1 MKTIQTDKNKIYAL
15 CLLIIFLAGMAAL
28 SAIFAGP
35 ILSFVADAVR
45 FRRWV
50 QQKGLWS
57 RIIFIFL
64 LVLQIIIAFI
74 PGEAFE
80 LAAGYAFG
88 RAEGTLLCLIGS
100 VIGSFIVFSAVRVVG
115 VKLLH
120 LFFSQEEIDR
130 VYRLSSSKRFNRLVF
145 LVFFIPGTPKDIL
158 SYFVGLSK
166 MQFSQW
172 LFISTLAKIPSIV
185 TSTVAGSLVGDA
197 NYSVAGIVFC
207 VTAVIS
213 VAGMYFYNSI
223 TENKTAVVQ

>member
-15 CLLIIFLAGMAAL
+15 CLLIIFLAGMAVL

-35 ILSFVADAVR
+35 ILSFVADAAR

-50 QQKGLWS
+50 QQQGLWS

-80 LAAGYAFG
+80 LAAGYTFG
-88 RAEGTLLCLIGS
+88 RIEGTLLCLIGS
-100 VIGSFIVFSAVRVVG
+100 VIGSFIVFSAVRAVG

-120 LFFSQEEIDR
+120 LFFSQEEIAR
-130 VYRLSSSKRFNRLVF
+130 VYRLSSSKRFNSLVF

-166 MQFSQW
+166 MQLSQW
-172 LFISTLAKIPSIV
+172 LFISTLAKVPLL
-185 TSTVAGSLVGDA
+185 SLQLWP
-197 NYSVAGIVFC
+197 
-207 VTAVIS
+207 AVW
-213 VAGMYFYNSI
+213 
-223 TENKTAVVQ
+223 

>member
-15 CLLIIFLAGMAAL
+15 CLLIIFLAGMAVL

-35 ILSFVADAVR
+35 ILSFVADAAR

-57 RIIFIFL
+57 RIVFIFL

-80 LAAGYAFG
+80 LAAGYTFG

-130 VYRLSSSKRFNRLVF
+130 VYRLSSSKKFNSLVF

-166 MQFSQW
+166 MQLSQW
-172 LFISTLAKIPSIV
+172 LFISTLAKVPSIV

>member
-1 MKTIQTDKNKIYAL
+1 MKTIQTDKNKIYAV
-15 CLLIIFLAGMAAL
+15 CLLIIFLAGMAVL

-35 ILSFVADAVR
+35 ILSFVADAAR

-50 QQKGLWS
+50 QQTGLWS
-57 RIIFIFL
+57 RVIFLCL

-80 LAAGYAFG
+80 LVAGYTFG

-100 VIGSFIVFSAVRVVG
+100 VIGSFVVFSAVRVVG

-130 VYRLSSSKRFNRLVF
+130 VYRLSSSKRVKRLVF

-166 MQFSQW
+166 MQLGQW

-223 TENKTAVVQ
+223 TENKTAVAQ

>member
-1 MKTIQTDKNKIYAL
+1 MKTIQTDKNKIYAV
-15 CLLIIFLAGMAAL
+15 CLLIIFLAGMAVL

-35 ILSFVADAVR
+35 ILSFVADAAR

-57 RIIFIFL
+57 RVIFICL

-100 VIGSFIVFSAVRVVG
+100 VIGSFIVFSAVRAVG

-130 VYRLSSSKRFNRLVF
+130 VFRLSSSKRFNSLVF

-166 MQFSQW
+166 MQLGQW